1 MAEFLLNIDPRTLS
15 PDQYRSKFQDFIEEY
30 EFAQLQTLLLL
41 SSPSAQ
47 HHSFLINYQD
57 LVHYDSAL
65 GFTVLHH
72 PALMLP
78 ILNEA
83 LMIVQFAVQKHP
95 AFETKHRRKA
105 QVKANCH
112 VRLVSIPSV
121 SDLSKPTIGDIRS
134 HDVSSMIQ
142 ITGTVVRTGGVRMLE
157 LSKQYECM
165 NPKCRYRFTVTADP
179 EQDHMLP
186 QPRTCPSKA
195 DSSNTHFRPH
205 TNRANSNPG
214 EPKKEFK
221 CNSSNLREIEGSRVC
236 VDYQEIKVQ
245 DHIERLG
252 LGSVPR
258 SIVVILQADLV
269 DRYNPGDDVVIVGT
283 IVRRW
288 RPVTRG
294 VRCTLDIALEAN
306 SIVALNATE
315 QAVSLSGATAS
326 EFEAFWRTFRDK
338 DALFEARNVIVR
350 SVCPQLYGM
359 FYVKLALLLSLVGG
373 SDTTRI
379 GGGSGTGRGSGSSD
393 ISGGTGNGSASI
405 GTTERT
411 TNGSTTTHADAR
423 GSSSSTGN
431 GGGANNTTEEDYD
444 ASRGVHR
451 RSHIHMLMVRGCV
464 VLHCMVCGSCLL
476 MAVLSRVYF

>member
-1 MAEFLLNIDPRTLS
+1 MAEILINFDPRTLS
-15 PDQYRSKFQDFIEEY
+15 PDQYRGKFREFIEEY

-47 HHSFLINYQD
+47 HHSFVINYQD
-57 LVHYDSAL
+57 LIHYDSAL
-65 GFTVLHH
+65 GFSVLHH
-72 PALMLP
+72 PALLLP

-83 LMIVQFAVQKHP
+83 LTELQFAVYQHP
-95 AFETKHRRKA
+95 AFEAKHRRKA

-195 DSSNTHFRPH
+195 DSSNTHFRPNS
-205 TNRANSNPG
+205 NRANNSIPG

-221 CNSSNLREIEGSRVC
+221 CNSNNLREIEGSRVC

-288 RPVTRG
+288 RPVMRG

-326 EFEAFWRTFRDK
+326 EFEAFWR
-338 DALFEARNVIVR
+338 
-350 SVCPQLYGM
+350 Q
-359 FYVKLALLLSLVGG
+359 GG
-373 SDTTRI
+373 T
-379 GGGSGTGRGSGSSD
+379 RGSLHERSRFVRENRTWLYVDGD
-393 ISGGTGNGSASI
+393 I
-405 GTTERT
+405 R
-411 TNGSTTTHADAR
+411 
-423 GSSSSTGN
+423 
-431 GGGANNTTEEDYD
+431 
-444 ASRGVHR
+444 
-451 RSHIHMLMVRGCV
+451 
-464 VLHCMVCGSCLL
+464 
-476 MAVLSRVYF
+476 

>member
-1 MAEFLLNIDPRTLS
+1 MAEILINFDPRTLS
-15 PDQYRSKFQDFIEEY
+15 PDQYRGKFREFIEEY
-30 EFAQLQTLLLL
+30 EFTQLQTLLLL

-47 HHSFLINYQD
+47 HHSFVINYQD
-57 LVHYDSAL
+57 LIHYDSAL
-65 GFTVLHH
+65 GFSVLHH
-72 PALMLP
+72 PALLLP

-83 LMIVQFAVQKHP
+83 LTELQFAVYQHP
-95 AFETKHRRKA
+95 AFEAKHRRKA

-195 DSSNTHFRPH
+195 DSSNTHFRPNS
-205 TNRANSNPG
+205 NRANNSNPG

-288 RPVTRG
+288 RPVMRG

-326 EFEAFWRTFRDK
+326 EFEAFWRTYRDR

-373 SDTTRI
+373 SDTSKI
-379 GGGSGTGRGSGSSD
+379 GDGSNGT
-393 ISGGTGNGSASI
+393 A
-405 GTTERT
+405 
-411 TNGSTTTHADAR
+411 
-423 GSSSSTGN
+423 STGSE
-431 GGGANNTTEEDYD
+431 GTSANTDTATSAHSSYGSNSKEEDYD

-451 RSHIHMLMVRGCV
+451 RSHIHMLMVR
-464 VLHCMVCGSCLL
+464 M
-476 MAVLSRVYF
+476 F

>member
-1 MAEFLLNIDPRTLS
+1 MAEILLNLDPRALS
-15 PDQYRSKFQDFIEEY
+15 PDQYRSKFREFIEEY
-30 EFAQLQTLLLL
+30 EFPQLQSLLLL
-41 SSPSAQ
+41 ICPSAQ
-47 HHSFLINYQD
+47 YHSFFINFQD
-57 LVHYDSAL
+57 LIHFDSAL
-65 GFTVLHH
+65 GFSVLHH
-72 PALMLP
+72 PTLLVP
-78 ILNEA
+78 ILDEA
-83 LMIVQFAVQKHP
+83 LSELQFSVYQHP
-95 AFETKHRRKA
+95 AFEAKHKRKA
-105 QVKANCH
+105 QVKSNCH

-195 DSSNTHFRPH
+195 DSSH
-205 TNRANSNPG
+205 TQFRANQRPNSATT
-214 EPKKEFK
+214 EKKEFK
-221 CNSSNLREIEGSRVC
+221 CNSSNLREIEGSRIC

-269 DRYNPGDDVVIVGT
+269 DKLNPGDDVVIVGT

-288 RPVTRG
+288 RPVMRG

-306 SIVALNATE
+306 SIVALNSTE
-315 QAVSLSGATAS
+315 QAVSLSGATAA
-326 EFEAFWRTFRDK
+326 EFEAFWRSCRDRN
-338 DALFEARNVIVR
+338 ALFEARNVIVR

-373 SDTTRI
+373 SDTSRI
-379 GGGSGTGRGSGSSD
+379 SDTASSSGGSG
-393 ISGGTGNGSASI
+393 
-405 GTTERT
+405 
-411 TNGSTTTHADAR
+411 
-423 GSSSSTGN
+423 N
-431 GGGANNTTEEDYD
+431 GGSDSGVSADTNAGVWSNTNNTNNSSVNKEEDYD

-451 RSHIHMLMVRGCV
+451 RSHIHMLMVRMRSM
-464 VLHCMVCGSCLL
+464 LID
-476 MAVLSRVYF
+476 